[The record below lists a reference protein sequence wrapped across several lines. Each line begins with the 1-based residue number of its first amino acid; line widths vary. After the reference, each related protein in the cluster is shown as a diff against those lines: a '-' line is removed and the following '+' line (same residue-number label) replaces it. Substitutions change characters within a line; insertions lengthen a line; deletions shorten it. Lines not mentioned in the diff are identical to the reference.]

1 MAKEFACKDIGM
13 DCGFTAKEETEE
25 ALMAKI
31 REHAKTA
38 HNMAKIDAKTM
49 KKIKAA
55 IKTV

>member
-13 DCGFTAKEETEE
+13 DCGFTAREETED

-31 REHAKTA
+31 KEHAKTA
-38 HNMAKIDAKTM
+38 HNMSKIDAKTM